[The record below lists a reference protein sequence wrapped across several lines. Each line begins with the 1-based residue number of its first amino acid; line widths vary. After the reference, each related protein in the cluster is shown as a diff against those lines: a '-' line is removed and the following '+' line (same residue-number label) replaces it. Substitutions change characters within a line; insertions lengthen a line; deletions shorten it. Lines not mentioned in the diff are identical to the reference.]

1 MSFILD
7 ALRKSEIER
16 QRQSG
21 PSMAEFPIARED
33 RRMPIALIAIVVL
46 LAVNVGVLLFVLLR
60 DKAAPAAA
68 ATQVAVAAPASMTS
82 APPAGATA
90 PALAPATPAT
100 TVAETPETI
109 SPLEAQAAGSDDYSE
124 STPPIYG
131 TQQST
136 LPPDAPDPTLL
147 PEPAAPAHPGVV
159 YGQAPTTEDASAV
172 TAATG
177 LPELTVDLHI
187 YSENP
192 AKRAVFIN
200 GRRYGQGD
208 RIAEGPVVEQITR
221 EGAMLSYRGRRFLLP
236 RL

>member
-33 RRMPIALIAIVVL
+33 RRLPVALIAIVVL
-46 LAVNVGVLLFVLLR
+46 LAVNIGVLLFFLLR

-68 ATQVAVAAPASMTS
+68 ASQVAIEAPSSMTS
-82 APPAGATA
+82 APPPGAAA
-90 PALAPATPAT
+90 PAPAPATAAT
-100 TVAETPETI
+100 AAPPTPDAV
-109 SPLEAQAAGSDDYSE
+109 SPLEAEAAGGDDYSE
-124 STPPIYG
+124 SAPPIYG
-131 TQQST
+131 TPST
-136 LPPDAPDPTLL
+136 LPPEAPDPTLI
-147 PEPAAPAHPGVV
+147 PEAQPSRPGVV
-159 YGQAPTTEDASAV
+159 YGEAPATEDASAV
-172 TAATG
+172 VASAG

-187 YSENP
+187 YSEIP

-200 GRRYGQGD
+200 GRRYVQGD
-208 RIAEGPVVEQITR
+208 HIAEGPVVEQITR